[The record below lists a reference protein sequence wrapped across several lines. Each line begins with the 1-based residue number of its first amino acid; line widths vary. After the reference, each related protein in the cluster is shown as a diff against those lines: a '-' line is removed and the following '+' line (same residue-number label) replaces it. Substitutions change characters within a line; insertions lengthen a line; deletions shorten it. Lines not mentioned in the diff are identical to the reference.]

1 MESHKGTVMAI
12 TEAEAATKREL
23 SWTRR
28 EVVMATA
35 QLTLIDVSIKNILVA
50 TDFWPHSK
58 AAFWFAASLAKR
70 YDAILH
76 TAHILAPARS

>member
-1 MESHKGTVMAI
+1 
-12 TEAEAATKREL
+12 
-23 SWTRR
+23 
-28 EVVMATA
+28 MATA
-35 QLTLIDVSIKNILVA
+35 LLTLVA
-50 TDFWPHSK
+50 TDFSPHSK